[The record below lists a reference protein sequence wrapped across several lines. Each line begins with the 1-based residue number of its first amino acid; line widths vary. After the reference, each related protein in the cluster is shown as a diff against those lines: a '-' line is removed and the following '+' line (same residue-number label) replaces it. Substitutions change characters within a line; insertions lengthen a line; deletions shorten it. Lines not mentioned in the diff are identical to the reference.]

1 MVTGYSEA
9 VSWNYLETDECPQP
23 CYGGE
28 DEKFQ
33 LPEISVPG
41 LLGWL
46 TGQQHRPING
56 VVNSLNIFVNFD
68 HDCLVRKQ
76 IIRSAFRV
84 CRYMWERVNS
94 SS

>member
-1 MVTGYSEA
+1 MDMFQGFRSFLEDSDEMITGYSEA
-9 VSWNYLETDECPQP
+9 VETDECLQP

-56 VVNSLNIFVNFD
+56 DPLNIFVNSD
-68 HDCLVRKQ
+68 HDCVV
-76 IIRSAFRV
+76 V
-84 CRYMWERVNS
+84 C
-94 SS
+94 